1 MSAARNVNTPECAAC
16 AVELTIHAAARI
28 DNRFAVW
35 RDLWVGRVLQVEY
48 VVGAKDLVATIA
60 LRTARPGSVWFKH
73 QPDHQPQKRQSDES
87 QNLGTQSHTVSPNTN
102 A

>member
-1 MSAARNVNTPECAAC
+1 MSAARNINTPQRAART
-16 AVELTIHAAARI
+16 VELTIHAAARI
-28 DNRFAVW
+28 DNGFAVW
-35 RDLWVGRVLQVEY
+35 GNLWVGRVFQIEY

-60 LRTARPGSVWFKH
+60 LRTTRPGSVRLKH